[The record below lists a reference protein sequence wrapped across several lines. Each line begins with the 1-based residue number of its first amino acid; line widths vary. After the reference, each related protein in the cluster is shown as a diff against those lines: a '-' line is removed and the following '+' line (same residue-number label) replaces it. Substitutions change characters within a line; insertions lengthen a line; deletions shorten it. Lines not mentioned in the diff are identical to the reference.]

1 MVSRSSF
8 PRFVEGGVSNKN
20 HCFVLDCFSSVLHG
34 ACIQKEV
41 MEDKTL
47 LETSSSSSKNS
58 SSDNNQDEV
67 FTRKTLTVPLLAS
80 LFFFSVAGGP
90 VGSESL
96 VSLLG
101 PCIGLVSIIL
111 FPLLYSFPVAL
122 VTAELSTAFTKAG
135 GYIHWVD
142 AAFGRRAAFLC
153 GYTSYLSG
161 VVDSAIYPVLFCNY
175 YISSF
180 GDPGFVTQWFL
191 KFGFIVVWSV
201 VVFFGPVLVGR

>member
-1 MVSRSSF
+1 MVLRSSF
-8 PRFVEGGVSNKN
+8 LFARFVEGEVCQIKTIL
-20 HCFVLDCFSSVLHG
+20 LDSVQYYG